1 MALICE
7 KRLLVTIPIFY
18 SEFNAAG
25 LIKPLYMAFDYKEIM
40 GVSDDWNYLFIGERT
55 AGGIVEVPVQPRY
68 ITDADKIKL
77 QEWVERKQRDI

>member
-40 GVSDDWNYLFIGERT
+40 GYPMT
-55 AGGIVEVPVQPRY
+55 GIIFLSGTDGWRHCGSTGAAPVYYGR
-68 ITDADKIKL
+68 
-77 QEWVERKQRDI
+77 R

>member
-40 GVSDDWNYLFIGERT
+40 GVSDDWNYLLSGNGRL
-55 AGGIVEVPVQPRY
+55 AALWKYRCSSGILQ
-68 ITDADKIKL
+68 TQIK
-77 QEWVERKQRDI
+77 